1 MSSIRGKR
9 RERMFK
15 QDEERERLYYRL
27 RRWDNS
33 NPNVELNENIL
44 ISMSTRLMRDTIERS
59 LFLMKNSKI
68 LNDENNAELHLFI
81 ECSLCFSKRSIKNTL
96 IVAMS

>member
-1 MSSIRGKR
+1 MMSSIRGKR

-33 NPNVELNENIL
+33 NPNVELNEKH
-44 ISMSTRLMRDTIERS
+44 TDKYEY
-59 LFLMKNSKI
+59 
-68 LNDENNAELHLFI
+68 
-81 ECSLCFSKRSIKNTL
+81 
-96 IVAMS
+96 

>member
-1 MSSIRGKR
+1 MMSSIRGKR

-33 NPNVELNENIL
+33 NPNVELNEKHTDKYEYQI
-44 ISMSTRLMRDTIERS
+44 DERHNREIP
-59 LFLMKNSKI
+59 LF
-68 LNDENNAELHLFI
+68 DEEQQNP
-81 ECSLCFSKRSIKNTL
+81 KR
-96 IVAMS
+96 